1 MKDFAITFLIILIVL
16 VVFFL
21 FGGALIFDHFW
32 LMLIL
37 ASLLLALF
45 VYSLVKLSDKIEQ
58 LEKRIEILE
67 SQKKD
72 A

>member
-21 FGGALIFDHFW
+21 FGGALIFD
-32 LMLIL
+32 LIIIL

>member
-1 MKDFAITFLIILIVL
+1 MKDFVITFLIILIVL
-16 VVFFL
+16 VVLFL

>member
-1 MKDFAITFLIILIVL
+1 MKDFVITFLIILIVFI
-16 VVFFL
+16 VFFL

-67 SQKKD
+67 SEKKD